1 MANGDLLSEI
11 DTSAISQFKKDFMQ
25 MMKVG
30 AEIDRYWGEA
40 QRDLDTFIPK
50 FEKLVEQFN
59 KKYKGIKIKAIKS
72 LESYN
77 VRIFIKSRDIKEF
90 FAQSASMIPG
100 LRAIGRAAFNQVDVN
115 DVEKFAR
122 FLDTIM
128 DKIFITY
135 ADTES
140 GTSTLAAALN
150 RQQKMIE
157 LAYNLPEVL
166 NENSAIF
173 KVCAFYALK
182 DGFDKNI
189 EIYGNSSTF
198 GFFSLL
204 NEIEKREW
212 YDKFNPRYLE

>member
-40 QRDLDTFIPK
+40 KRDLDTFIPK

-72 LESYN
+72 LERYN

-90 FAQSASMIPG
+90 FAQSASRIPG

-140 GTSTLAAALN
+140 GTSTLSATLN

-157 LAYNLPEVL
+157 LVYNLPEVL
-166 NENSAIF
+166 NEA
-173 KVCAFYALK
+173 
-182 DGFDKNI
+182 
-189 EIYGNSSTF
+189 SS
-198 GFFSLL
+198 
-204 NEIEKREW
+204 I
-212 YDKFNPRYLE
+212 